1 MHRAHAPLR
10 LMLLSAFLG
19 ISAGPSLA
27 AASPK
32 VPLPKP
38 RPPATS
44 STPNAAVPLPR
55 PAPIQTALPSPAP
68 VQRSPTLPPMAMAP
82 TASTSRTDMAALSRV
97 ISLVRSRQPSDAT
110 AASAAIGDPVA
121 RKLAEWIILR
131 SESNGATV
139 ERYRDFIAGNSGW
152 PSLDFMRRRA
162 EAALWDDRRDDGAV
176 LAWFQ
181 NETPLSAK
189 GRLVLARAALNRGD
203 RRTAERL
210 VRETWRE
217 DSLSAAMER
226 AVLDQ
231 FGALLTGAD
240 HKARMDS
247 LLYRNSERE
256 AAWRAAQRLGGAQ
269 QALAKAR
276 LAVSRR
282 AANAKAL
289 LDAVPHALRNDPGY
303 IFSRVQWLRRNDHLA
318 EAARLLQ
325 TAPREPSRLYDLDEW
340 WIERRVMVREMLDTG
355 NPRAAYLIA
364 RDAAVPSRGNYR
376 TQHQFTAGWVA
387 LRFLHDHATATR
399 HFEQIRARTT
409 NPTALARAGYWLG
422 RAAEAAGRGAEARA
436 AYQSAARHSTSY
448 YGQLARARLGLPQIP
463 LNDAPRSGMRG
474 ERLEIVR
481 AVALLYGVGEGGL
494 AAPIL
499 AEMGDKADAEAL
511 AAMAEIAARHDDAR
525 GVLSVGKDALNRGMP
540 FEHYAFPVSGIP
552 RYRALGPD
560 VDRSVVYAIARQES
574 GFNPAVVSPA
584 QAYGLMQ
591 VTPPAG
597 KYVARRY
604 GTSFDLK
611 RLKSD
616 SAYNVAFGAAELA
629 SLLDD
634 YRGSYI
640 MTFAGYNAGRGS
652 VRKWVARY
660 GDPRDPKV
668 DAVDWVER
676 IPFAETRN
684 YVQRIMENLQVYRA
698 RFGGGSRL
706 QIEADMSRGRAVQ

>member
-10 LMLLSAFLG
+10 LLLLSAFLG
-19 ISAGPSLA
+19 TGAGSGLA

-38 RPPATS
+38 RPSTS
-44 STPNAAVPLPR
+44 SSAPGAAVPLPR
-55 PAPIQTALPSPAP
+55 PAPTQAALPTRAPA
-68 VQRSPTLPPMAMAP
+68 QRTPKLPAMAMAP
-82 TASTSRTDMAALSRV
+82 TASTSRSDMAALNRV
-97 ISLVRSRQPSDAT
+97 VSLVRSRQPGEAT
-110 AASAAIGDPVA
+110 AASTAIGDPVA

-131 SESNGATV
+131 SENNGATV

-162 EAALWDDRRDDGAV
+162 EAALWDDRRDDNAV

-289 LDAVPHALRNDPGY
+289 LDAVPHALRSDPGY

-325 TAPREPSRLYDLDEW
+325 TAPREPTRLHDLDEW
-340 WIERRVMVREMLDTG
+340 WIERRVMVREMLDAG
-355 NPRAAYLIA
+355 DPRSAYLIA
-364 RDAAVPSRGNYR
+364 RDAAVPSRGNFR

-387 LRFLHDHATATR
+387 LRFLRDPATATR
-399 HFEQIRARTT
+399 HFEHIRTHTT

-422 RAAEAAGRGAEARA
+422 RAAEAAGRGAEART

-448 YGQLARARLGLPQIP
+448 YGQLARAKLGLPQIA

-481 AVALLYGVGEGGL
+481 AVALLYGIGEGSL

-525 GVLSVGKDALNRGMP
+525 GVLSIGKDALNRGMP

-604 GTSFDLK
+604 GTSFDLN

-652 VRKWVARY
+652 VRKWVERY